1 MTLNKG
7 IMRAFTVVF
16 APVSAYD
23 EFAEF
28 IARPPSLQEIADFH
42 LSDALEN
49 RIGELLTANRSRALT
64 AEEQHELDEY
74 VRVEHLMRM
83 TKMRAIAKLRSP

>member
-1 MTLNKG
+1 M
-7 IMRAFTVVF
+7 F

-28 IARPPSLQEIADFH
+28 IASPPTLEDVAHFR
-42 LSDALEN
+42 LSDELEARVN
-49 RIGELLTANRSRALT
+49 ELLMANRTRAMT
-64 AEEQHELDEY
+64 AEEQTELDEY

-83 TKMRAIAKLRSP
+83 AKIRALAKLREA

>member
-1 MTLNKG
+1 M
-7 IMRAFTVVF
+7 F

-28 IARPPSLQEIADFH
+28 IATPPTLEDVAHFR
-42 LSDALEN
+42 LSEELEA
-49 RIGELLTANRSRALT
+49 RVSELLVANRTRSLT
-64 AEEQHELDEY
+64 AEEQTELDEY

-83 TKMRAIAKLRSP
+83 AKMRALAKLRES

>member
-1 MTLNKG
+1 M
-7 IMRAFTVVF
+7 F

-28 IARPPSLQEIADFH
+28 IATPPMLEAVAHFR
-42 LSDALEN
+42 LSDELEA
-49 RIGELLTANRSRALT
+49 RVSELLTANRTRALT
-64 AEEQHELDEY
+64 AEEQSELDEY

-83 TKMRAIAKLRSP
+83 VKIRALAKLREP